1 MVIHTSR
8 AKIASPVG
16 TAALPRLP
24 SLPNPPPPHASP
36 FHPRPSSHSS
46 SHRFGIPSRAADRS
60 SSHPSFLP
68 PGRSRRP
75 RASSPCCYDRCIE
88 LLTSQGNRFLP
99 PYKIEQFVEMGGV
112 VGKGDTPRHSSAAT
126 KLEQKMVEAMQ
137 QRAQEGTSLRSFN
150 SVIMKFPKI
159 DESLRNCRIIFQ
171 QFDEDSNGE
180 IDQLELKHC
189 FQKLDISFTDEEI
202 KDLFEACDIYEHMG
216 MKFNEFIVFLCLV
229 YLLNDPAVS
238 EARKRM
244 GLGNLEPTFETLV
257 DAFVFLDKN
266 KDGYVSKS
274 EVIEAINETSAGE
287 RSSGRIG
294 VKRFEEM
301 DWDKNGTVT
310 FKEFLFAFTRWVGL
324 DENEDDEDDE

>member
-1 MVIHTSR
+1 MH
-8 AKIASPVG
+8 K
-16 TAALPRLP
+16 L
-24 SLPNPPPPHASP
+24 
-36 FHPRPSSHSS
+36 SSQAYYV
-46 SHRFGIPSRAADRS
+46 RFQVKGFY
-60 SSHPSFLP
+60 HF
-68 PGRSRRP
+68 
-75 RASSPCCYDRCIE
+75 
-88 LLTSQGNRFLP
+88 
-99 PYKIEQFVEMGGV
+99 YKIEQFAEMGGV
-112 VGKGDTPRHSSAAT
+112 IGRGDSPRHGSPAS

-137 QRAQEGTSLRSFN
+137 QRAQQGTTMKSFN

-159 DESLRNCRIIFQ
+159 DESLRKCRIIFQ

-180 IDQLELKHC
+180 IDQEELKHC

-257 DAFVFLDKN
+257 DSFVFLDKN
-266 KDGYVSKS
+266 KDGYVSKN
-274 EVIEAINETSAGE
+274 EVIEAINETTAGE

>member
-1 MVIHTSR
+1 
-8 AKIASPVG
+8 
-16 TAALPRLP
+16 
-24 SLPNPPPPHASP
+24 
-36 FHPRPSSHSS
+36 
-46 SHRFGIPSRAADRS
+46 
-60 SSHPSFLP
+60 
-68 PGRSRRP
+68 
-75 RASSPCCYDRCIE
+75 
-88 LLTSQGNRFLP
+88 
-99 PYKIEQFVEMGGV
+99 MGGV
-112 VGKGDTPRHSSAAT
+112 IGKGDTPRYSSAAT
-126 KLEQKMVEAMQ
+126 KLEQKMVDAMQ
-137 QRAQEGTSLRSFN
+137 QRAQQGTSLKSFN

-159 DESLRNCRIIFQ
+159 DENLRNCRIIFQ
-171 QFDEDSNGE
+171 QFGEHYPPVYEDSNGE

-189 FQKLDISFTDEEI
+189 FQKLDVSFTDEEI

-238 EARKRM
+238 EAVSFILPNIKYTYFQIPAITWCFTAAATPWSRNRMQSAFDQRKRM

-266 KDGYVSKS
+266 KDGYVSKN

-294 VKRFEEM
+294 VKRFEILFKFGNCIGGLVLSAYYSPHYESFLIYVDPDVYSLVVPEEM

-310 FKEFLFAFTRWVGL
+310 FKEFLFAFTRWVGI
-324 DENEDDEDDE
+324 DDNEDDDDDE